1 MKKLSKQRVKTT
13 TYLQYEAAECGAASL
28 GIILSYFGLKLELN
42 ELRKACG
49 VTRDGSNMK
58 KILEAGRNY
67 GLEGKGIRY
76 SSESLK
82 KNGKFPCIIFWD
94 FKHFLVAEGCS
105 NQHVY
110 LSDPAEG
117 RVKVT
122 HEEFANKFAGLVLEF
137 KPGKNFKPEDRRK
150 SPIELFKPLVNRYRI
165 NLIQLICLATSQSLL
180 TLFIAGLTTV
190 FIDSFLQNQRI
201 YFGIPIVWLLTL
213 AILGLALLISAQ
225 FSIYRRIQ
233 FILSKQLTG
242 SLFQDLFQ
250 ANFWF
255 FQSRLQGEVA
265 ARMLLGIQTTQTLV
279 SEILR
284 FLLTLWTSLIV
295 LIFASI
301 ISFWLAVL
309 GLSIFA
315 INVSLNWWITEQ
327 RYDENRKLAFD
338 RGKVKGK
345 SLEGISSIETI
356 KSSGL
361 EFDFLS
367 QWQKTFVSV
376 VSQKQ
381 NLGQVSALSSI
392 VGSGSAILLDGLTL
406 ILGGILIIN
415 GQLSLG
421 ALLAFQFLKSELI
434 GPIVMLPQLNSR
446 LQLLIGDL
454 GRLDDV
460 QSAQKDSLVRSFDKS
475 SVMDGHNLRERG
487 EERGDKLSGLI
498 EFKDFNFSFSDQSPP
513 FIKAFNLQIKPGVHL
528 AIVGGSGS
536 GKTTVIRLLAGLY
549 EGKEGSLLYDGKSWG
564 QHSDNTMRSSIAY
577 VPQDVFIFNASI
589 KDNITMWDQSFSYD
603 QLLLAAQQCQISEK
617 ILSHPDGFERKLKDN
632 GNNLSG
638 GEKQRIEL
646 ARALIKQPRILL
658 LDEATSALDNATQ
671 SKILDSLQKKT
682 ITVISVAHRL
692 DIALRSDH
700 VIVMDNGAIVESGS
714 PDNLM
719 SNSSRFKELV
729 AKES

>member
-1 MKKLSKQRVKTT
+1 MKKLSKLRVKTT
-13 TYLQYEAAECGAASL
+13 TYMQYEAAECGAASL

-58 KILEAGRNY
+58 KILEAGRSY
-67 GLEGKGIRY
+67 GMKGRGCRY
-76 SSESLK
+76 SIESLK
-82 KNGKFPCIIFWD
+82 KNGRFPCIIFWD
-94 FKHFLVAEGCS
+94 FNHFLVAEGYS
-105 NQHVY
+105 TQYVY

-122 HEEFANKFAGLVLEF
+122 HQEFKNKFTGIVLELE
-137 KPGKNFKPEDRRK
+137 PGQNFEPEDRRN
-150 SPIELFKPLVNRYRI
+150 SPIEFFKPLLNKYKM

-190 FIDSFLQNQRI
+190 FIDSFLQNERM
-201 YFGIPIVWLLTL
+201 YFGIPIIWLLTI
-213 AILGLALLISAQ
+213 AILGLTLLISMQ
-225 FSIYRRIQ
+225 FSIYRRMQ

-242 SLFQDLFQ
+242 SLFQELFR
-250 ANFWF
+250 ADFWF

-265 ARMLLGIQTTQTLV
+265 GRMLLGIQTTQTLI

-284 FLLTLWTSLIV
+284 FGLTLWTALIV

-301 ISFWLAVL
+301 ISFWLALL
-309 GLSIFA
+309 GLSIFLV
-315 INVSLNWWITEQ
+315 NVTLNWWISEQ

-338 RGKVKGK
+338 RGKVQGK
-345 SLEGISSIETI
+345 SLEGINNVETI

-367 QWQKTFVSV
+367 QWQRTFVSV
-376 VSQKQ
+376 ISQKQ
-381 NLGQVSALSSI
+381 DLGQQMALSSI
-392 VGSGSAILLDGLTL
+392 VGSGSGILLDGMTL
-406 ILGGILIIN
+406 IVGGILIIN

-446 LQLLIGDL
+446 LQLLIGDF
-454 GRLDDV
+454 GRLEDV
-460 QSAQKDSLVRSFDKS
+460 QSSRKDPLVKSFEELPNNCSDK
-475 SVMDGHNLRERG
+475 LKERES
-487 EERGDKLSGLI
+487 EQTKLSGLI
-498 EFKDFNFSFSDQSPP
+498 EFKNFSFSFSDNSPP
-513 FIKAFNLQIKPGVHL
+513 FIQNINLQIQPGTHL

-536 GKTTVIRLLAGLY
+536 GKTTIIRLLAGLY
-549 EGKEGSLLYDGKSWG
+549 EAKEGSLLFDGKSWKE
-564 QHSDNTMRSSIAY
+564 HTDHTMRSSIAY

-589 KDNITMWDQSFSYD
+589 KDNITMWDQSFSYE
-603 QLLLAAQQCQISEK
+603 QLLLAAKQSQISEK
-617 ILSHPDGFERKLKDN
+617 ILSHPDGFERKLNDN

-646 ARALIKQPRILL
+646 TRALIKQPNILL
-658 LDEATSALDNATQ
+658 LDEATSALDNPTQ
-671 SKILDSLQKKT
+671 TKILEILHKKNIT
-682 ITVISVAHRL
+682 IVSVAHRL

-700 VIVMDNGAIVESGS
+700 VLVMDAGMIIESGS
-714 PDNLM
+714 PQNLM
-719 SNSSRFKELV
+719 NKPSKFKELV
-729 AKES
+729 EKEI